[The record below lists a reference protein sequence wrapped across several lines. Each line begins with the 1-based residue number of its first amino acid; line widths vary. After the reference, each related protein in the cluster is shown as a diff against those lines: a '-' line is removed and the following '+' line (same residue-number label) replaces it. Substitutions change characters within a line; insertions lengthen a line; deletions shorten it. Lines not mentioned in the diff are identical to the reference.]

1 MASVRRPKSINASL
15 RWNASV
21 RRPEPSHR
29 HSMLAPM
36 VSVPPDW
43 GREGQH
49 RVARWWLRPPY
60 SGFHLWSWGL
70 VAVVWAWSVVP
81 SVGPKLKPPKPPNAT
96 LNWNRQN
103 RQMLHSHTAKSV
115 TKHDWSQKFQTLRSF
130 KSVKT
135 AILSSALVLFA
146 VLGLWCGTKHMKVG
160 NTDIRQNRH
169 ALHEANGGCFPLTTA
184 KTAKTAIHF
193 TKQTEALPE
202 NRHNRPG

>member
-36 VSVPPDW
+36 VSVHPDW

-81 SVGPKLKPPKPPNAT
+81 SVGPKLKTAKTAKCYIKLKPPKTAKCYIPTPPKASRSMSDRKNFKHCVPSKRQNRHSELRTCSFRSFGSLMWDEAYEGWKHWHPPKPPCT
-96 LNWNRQN
+96 SRSKRRVLSPDNRQN
-103 RQMLHSHTAKSV
+103 RQ
-115 TKHDWSQKFQTLRSF
+115 
-130 KSVKT
+130 
-135 AILSSALVLFA
+135 
-146 VLGLWCGTKHMKVG
+146 
-160 NTDIRQNRH
+160 NRH
-169 ALHEANGGCFPLTTA
+169 TVHEANGGSPWKLS
-184 KTAKTAIHF
+184 
-193 TKQTEALPE
+193 
-202 NRHNRPG
+202 